1 MILRDKEMRQ
11 IQYWNETRGAIVPAN
26 DKERKKRRHNSFYI
40 GWLDFTL
47 SSANGEVS
55 IYDDRAN

>member
-1 MILRDKEMRQ
+1 MTKKCDKFSTGMRPGAPLFQLMI
-11 IQYWNETRGAIVPAN
+11 
-26 DKERKKRRHNSFYI
+26 RKGRREDNSFYI